1 MTLAENFSVTKPKRD
16 YSLVGQ
22 STQWAAETGLA
33 SAKWYHSEIPRTTM
47 KELIRRSD
55 EIAIRDTILWLAL
68 IVGSAAGGIYF
79 WGTWWCVPFFFVY
92 GVLYGSSSDSLGMK
106 AGTALRSRHVG

>member
-1 MTLAENFSVTKPKRD
+1 MTFAESISVTKPKRD

-22 STQWAAETGLA
+22 STQWAVETGLA

-55 EIAIRDTILWLAL
+55 DIAIRDTILWLAL
-68 IVGSAAGGIYF
+68 IVGSAAGGIVFLGY
-79 WGTWWCVPFFFVY
+79 VVVRS
-92 GVLYGSSSDSLGMK
+92 VLFRLWR
-106 AGTALRSRHVG
+106 ALRLLQRLPLA